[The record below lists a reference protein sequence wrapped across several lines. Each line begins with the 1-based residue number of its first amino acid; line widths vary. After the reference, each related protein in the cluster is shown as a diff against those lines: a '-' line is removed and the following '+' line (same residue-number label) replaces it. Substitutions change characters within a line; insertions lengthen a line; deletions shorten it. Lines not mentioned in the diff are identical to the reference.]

1 MTRLALLAIAALAIA
16 VLAGCGGNSSSTGTG
31 GPAATAASTVASAE
45 AASTPFDQAFIDG
58 MVPHHEGAIN
68 MARAA
73 LDAGLAQQEL
83 ITIAEEVIATQ
94 QVEIDQMRAWRDD
107 WFGSADIDPDGAAA
121 LGLSQ
126 SEMGM
131 QHDSSALADV
141 ADIDAMFASM
151 MIDHHDGAIAM
162 AELAGERSERQEIR
176 DLAGRIIAAQQ
187 REIETMRRHAAG
199 EHDGH

>member
-1 MTRLALLAIAALAIA
+1 MARLALLAVAALLLVA
-16 VLAGCGGNSSSTGTG
+16 VAAGCGGGGSSSTATTTAET
-31 GPAATAASTVASAE
+31 AAAAETAASAE
-45 AASTPFDQAFIDG
+45 PPFDRAFIDG
-58 MVPHHEGAIN
+58 MVPHHEGAIE

-73 LDAGLAQQEL
+73 LDAGLTQQEL

-94 QVEIDQMRAWRDD
+94 QVEIDQMRDWREE
-107 WFGSADIDPDGAAA
+107 WFGSADIDPEGAAA
-121 LGLSQ
+121 LGLSA

-131 QHDSSALADV
+131 EHDSSALAGA
-141 ADIDAMFASM
+141 ADIDAAFASM
-151 MIDHHDGAIAM
+151 MIDHHEGAITM